1 MEKNPKIPQK
11 QEKEVI
17 FTDNSHKDY
26 FIRTISEDV
35 DEMSLIWHKDQYTRD
50 IEVIQSDNWQF
61 QFDNKVPFKLENN
74 QKFTILS
81 ECIHRVIKGNGDLI
95 LKIKEHK

>member
-1 MEKNPKIPQK
+1 MEKDPKTPQK
-11 QEKEVI
+11 QEKEVV

-50 IEVIQSDNWQF
+50 IEVIESDNWQF

-74 QKFTILS
+74 QKFTILR
-81 ECIHRVIKGNGDLI
+81 ECIHRVIKGSGDLI

>member
-1 MEKNPKIPQK
+1 MEKDPKTLKK

-17 FTDNSHKDY
+17 FTDNSYQDY
-26 FIRTISEDV
+26 FIRTISENV

-50 IEVIQSDNWQF
+50 IEVVESNNWRF
-61 QFDNKVPFKLENN
+61 QFDNKIPFQLENN
-74 QKFTILS
+74 QKFTILK
-81 ECIHRVIKGNGDLI
+81 ERIHRVIKGNGDLI

>member
-1 MEKNPKIPQK
+1 MEKNPKIPKK

-17 FTDNSHKDY
+17 FTDNSYQDY

-50 IEVIQSDNWQF
+50 IEVIESDNWQF

-74 QKFTILS
+74 QKFTILK
-81 ECIHRVIKGNGDLI
+81 ERIHRVIKGKGDLI
-95 LKIKEHK
+95 LKIKEQK